1 MTSPGRTAETVAD
14 AVIVV
19 SGWPGVRTTDPV
31 ERETATPGVAVY
43 AKEETPHEAPA
54 GRPRACTR
62 IMNNAV
68 VVLLMTDATGRN
80 SSSTEPFGVSGAR
93 LRLDTPA
100 KSSAKTTMRNRAGSN
115 PVKSYVETCASTPW
129 TEAAARGEPSDCRWL
144 QFTSELLGNPYSR
157 VPATVLF
164 PPKISTTASAP
175 IPSNW

>member
-62 IMNNAV
+62 IVNNGA
-68 VVLLMTDATGRN
+68 VVLLTTDVTGCR
-80 SSSTEPFGVSGAR
+80 SRRTEPSGVSGAR
-93 LRLDTPA
+93 LRLETPA
-100 KSSAKTTMRNRAGSN
+100 KSSAKTAMRKFPGSN
-115 PVKSYVETCASTPW
+115 PARAYVETCASTAR
-129 TEAAARGEPSDCRWL
+129 TEAAAGGEPIDCRWL
-144 QFTSELLGNPYSR
+144 QLTSALLGNP
-157 VPATVLF
+157 
-164 PPKISTTASAP
+164 
-175 IPSNW
+175 